1 MQPHH
6 LALLLLAGSAHAL
19 NNGLGRLPGMGW
31 NSDYCTRCHN
41 SRGSNGFGNE
51 TFIRS
56 IGDYLHTSGLQTLGY
71 KYVNMD
77 ASWDTAARD
86 PTTGD
91 LVPDPKLW
99 PSGIETTIDYLHSL
113 ELGFGLYGDKGTK
126 EYVSI
131 DAFGSC
137 SNHKHPE
144 SHPTSHAPALK
155 SSISLYSVLIASR
168 HARWM
173 PSEDTLQ

>member
-1 MQPHH
+1 MQPHF

-41 SRGSNGFGNE
+41 SAAAGSNGFGNE

-56 IGDYLHTSGLQTLGY
+56 IGDYLHTSGLQALGY

-126 EYVSI
+126 EYVHL
-131 DAFGSC
+131 APLGLARTT
-137 SNHKHPE
+137 HPWI
-144 SHPTSHAPALK
+144 SPNIARACTQTLHRCTNRFSTADTPAK
-155 SSISLYSVLIASR
+155 IYFSA
-168 HARWM
+168 
-173 PSEDTLQ
+173 

>member
-137 SNHKHPE
+137 SNHKTPC
-144 SHPTSHAPALK
+144 
-155 SSISLYSVLIASR
+155 ISPNIARACTQKLNLAVLIASR